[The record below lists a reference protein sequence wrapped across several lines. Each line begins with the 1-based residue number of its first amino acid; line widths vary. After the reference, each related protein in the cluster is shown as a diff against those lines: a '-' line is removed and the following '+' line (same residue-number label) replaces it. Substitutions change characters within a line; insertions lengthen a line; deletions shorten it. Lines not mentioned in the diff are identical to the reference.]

1 MIKKGDKTMQKE
13 FEQWLLKNNY
23 KPSTSID
30 YAKRI
35 ERLVRTQKYTWDGL
49 IKNIANIV
57 PEYEKGGKKHQKL
70 GKISHSSYLASIRL
84 FQKFITE
91 TGAKTA
97 EVKKDTN
104 TTKEAKK

>member
-1 MIKKGDKTMQKE
+1 MQKE
-13 FEQWLLKNNY
+13 FEQWLLKNDY
-23 KPSTSID
+23 KPSTSLD

-35 ERLVRTQKYTWDGL
+35 ERLVRTQKYTWEGL
-49 IKNIANIV
+49 IKNIAYVV

-91 TGAKTA
+91 TGAKTT

-104 TTKEAKK
+104 TNTKTEAKK